1 MQAYDSEQYPPN
13 IAGAPSHVFRRASG
27 RNLRIWL
34 RYPAGAASGGGLGAV
49 IFFFGGGF
57 QVGTPQQFDY
67 QAKVLA
73 ENGIVGV
80 LADYRVGQRDAVNA
94 LDCITDAFAAMAY
107 VAANSERLGIDRKRI
122 AAAGGSAGGL
132 LAAAC
137 ATIAAGK
144 ANRQLIIPAA
154 LVLYNPLLVTADLP
168 GRYAIGPDRAE
179 LFERLAGANGRD
191 ISPAHHLGTRLPP
204 TLIMHGR
211 DDNLVP
217 FAGSEA
223 FCQMA
228 VELGADCR
236 LIGFAGADHGFFNA
250 GSSPDNV
257 HLRQTTD
264 HLVSF
269 LLRLGWVDGK
279 EIPGPAQLN

>member
-1 MQAYDSEQYPPN
+1 
-13 IAGAPSHVFRRASG
+13 
-27 RNLRIWL
+27 
-34 RYPAGAASGGGLGAV
+34 
-49 IFFFGGGF
+49 
-57 QVGTPQQFDY
+57 
-67 QAKVLA
+67 
-73 ENGIVGV
+73 
-80 LADYRVGQRDAVNA
+80 
-94 LDCITDAFAAMAY
+94 MAY

-144 ANRQLIIPAA
+144 AKPELIIPAA
-154 LVLYNPLLVTADLP
+154 LVLYNPLLLTADLP
-168 GRYAIGPDRAE
+168 GRFSLTPDRAE
-179 LFERLAGANGRD
+179 MFEKLAGTNGRD
-191 ISPAHHLGTRLPP
+191 ISPAHHLGTWLPP

-228 VELGADCR
+228 LELGADCQ

-250 GSSPDNV
+250 GFSPDNV

-269 LLRLGWVDGK
+269 LLRLGWADGK
-279 EIPGPAQLN
+279 EIPG